1 MTSEQTP
8 ASETAEGLSHRRSG
22 FAFFTKG
29 KHETAPVRTERLEQ
43 SNLGTL
49 ISEIYLSR
57 SKSHGENT
65 VAIPKE

>member
-8 ASETAEGLSHRRSG
+8 ARETAEGLSHRRSG
-22 FAFFTKG
+22 FAFITKG
-29 KHETAPVRTERLEQ
+29 KHETATVRTERLEQ
-43 SNLGTL
+43 SNLGTR
-49 ISEIYLSR
+49 SEIYLSR